1 MLLLSI
7 LSLSYPVV
15 VVVRRRS
22 PWSSSFVVVVVR
34 RPMCVWVK
42 SYPKPK
48 ITVLDIMRAKLAFR
62 LEQLLHI
69 VGVVAGFFTLH

>member
-1 MLLLSI
+1 LGG
-7 LSLSYPVV
+7 
-15 VVVRRRS
+15 
-22 PWSSSFVVVVVR
+22 
-34 RPMCVWVK
+34 VK
-42 SYPKPK
+42 FYPKPK